1 MNALKLWANMNKIKL
16 TKRNEESSMNRK
28 SQMDLAHLIVMI
40 DLFRDELYEQLLKKE
55 GIRAVEI
62 LREVQNDYF

>member
-1 MNALKLWANMNKIKL
+1 
-16 TKRNEESSMNRK
+16 MNRK
-28 SQMDLAHLIVMI
+28 RQMDLAHLIVMI

-55 GIRAVEI
+55 GMRAVEV

>member
-1 MNALKLWANMNKIKL
+1 LG
-16 TKRNEESSMNRK
+16 
-28 SQMDLAHLIVMI
+28 LAQLIVMV

-55 GIRAVEI
+55 GMLALEI